1 MKIKAKLHWGLDKG
15 EIDTELMYDRA
26 DFKKL
31 LKEGE
36 GVTLASFEF
45 PKGVEYDL
53 EFYGQSLE
61 LKKQVDGEPRP

>member
-1 MKIKAKLHWGLDKG
+1 VKIKAELHWGLKNG
-15 EIDTELMYDRA
+15 EIDTELMRSRGDWS
-26 DFKKL
+26 KL

-53 EFYGQSLE
+53 TFYGQSLE
-61 LKKQVDGEPRP
+61 LKKYVE